1 MVRFTGPEAATV
13 PEVFEARIILILLP
27 PLFLIVAEEGSIES
41 VQPPGP
47 VPVTGGPATPDV
59 EVSQSSVLTCVL
71 VPDATVTGAMP
82 AVVLTVA

>member
-1 MVRFTGPEAATV
+1 MGRFKGPEAVTV
-13 PEVFEARIILILLP
+13 PEVFEARTILVLLP

-47 VPVTGGPATPDV
+47 VPVTGGPAAPDT
-59 EVSQSSVLTCVL
+59 EVSQSRVLICVL
-71 VPDATVTGAMP
+71 LPDTTVTGAMP